1 MTTFESPLI
10 QRAQS
15 VLQPLYEQPDRAYH
29 GLAHIQA
36 LLTHLQTHADQ
47 VHDPQAVALAIWFHD
62 AVYDTTRDDNE
73 AQSAA
78 LAARHLQ
85 DWGCPAEQVDAVVR
99 MVEATA
105 RHQWVDGNLD
115 AAWFLDFDLSI
126 LASSPLVYDRYSA
139 QIQREYGWVPPQAYR
154 PARARVL
161 QSFLDRPFVYFT
173 PALRSQWE
181 AAARA
186 NLARELAALS
196 SS

>member
-29 GLAHIQA
+29 GLAHIHA
-36 LLTHLQTHADQ
+36 LLAHLQTHADLVQ
-47 VHDPQAVALAIWFHD
+47 DPQAVALAIWFHD
-62 AVYDTTRDDNE
+62 AVYDTTRHDNE

-78 LAARHLQ
+78 LAARHLH
-85 DWGCPAEQVDAVVR
+85 DWGCPADQVEVVVR

-105 RHQWVDGNLD
+105 RHEWIDGNPD
-115 AAWFLDFDLSI
+115 TAVFLDFDLSI

-139 QIQREYGWVPPQAYR
+139 QIQQEYGWVPAQAYR

-173 PALRSQWE
+173 PSLRLQWE

-186 NLARELAALS
+186 NLARELVALS

>member
-1 MTTFESPLI
+1 MPTPASPLV

-15 VLQPLYEQPDRAYH
+15 VLQPLYAQPDRAYH
-29 GLAHIQA
+29 GLAHVQA
-36 LLTHLQTHADQ
+36 LLSHLQTHADLVQ
-47 VHDPQAVALAIWFHD
+47 DPQAVALAIWFHD

-78 LAARHLQ
+78 LAARHLHN
-85 DWGCPAEQVDAVVR
+85 WGCPAAQVDAVVH
-99 MVEATA
+99 MVESTA
-105 RHQWVDGNLD
+105 RHEWTDGNPD
-115 AAWFLDFDLSI
+115 TAVFLDFDLSI
-126 LASSPLVYDRYSA
+126 LASPALVYDGYSS
-139 QIQREYGWVPPQAYR
+139 QIQQEYGWVPPQAYR

-161 QSFLDRPFVYFT
+161 QAFLDRPFVYFT
-173 PALRSQWE
+173 PSLRTKWE